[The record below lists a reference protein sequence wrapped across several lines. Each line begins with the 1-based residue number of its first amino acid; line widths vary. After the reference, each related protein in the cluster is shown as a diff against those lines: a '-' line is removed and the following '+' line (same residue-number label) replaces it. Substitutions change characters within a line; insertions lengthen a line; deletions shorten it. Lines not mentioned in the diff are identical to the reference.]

1 MFKKPFIDLQSF
13 EKEIYQKNN
22 LLIKPLK
29 IKDIKKRYI
38 QSLENKEIIILK
50 LVNSKKKRKNCYIL
64 NKSRGGAVW

>member
-13 EKEIYQKNN
+13 ENEIYQKNN

-38 QSLENKEIIILK
+38 QSLKNKEIIILK

>member
-38 QSLENKEIIILK
+38 QRLENKEIIILK

>member
-13 EKEIYQKNN
+13 ENEIYQKNN

-38 QSLENKEIIILK
+38 QSLKNKEIIILK

-64 NKSRGGAVW
+64 NKARGGAVW

>member
-38 QSLENKEIIILK
+38 QSLKDKEINQYLI
-50 LVNSKKKRKNCYIL
+50 SKKRKN
-64 NKSRGGAVW
+64 

>member
-13 EKEIYQKNN
+13 ENEIYQKNN

>member
-38 QSLENKEIIILK
+38 QSLKNKEIIILK

-64 NKSRGGAVW
+64 NKPRGGAVW